1 MITQQQAFDIAKS
14 IVPDIELKGVRI
26 SNTISDNKKLSKL
39 PKDCWYV
46 SYSPVPMN
54 HLSCSNSKT
63 IFLCISKMD
72 GNVLSHNYL

>member
-1 MITQQQAFDIAKS
+1 MITQQQAFDIAKN
-14 IVPDIELKGVRI
+14 IIPDIELKGVRI

-54 HLSCSNSKT
+54 HLSCSNSG
-63 IFLCISKMD
+63 IVFLCLSKID
-72 GNVLSHNYL
+72 GRVLFHQTL